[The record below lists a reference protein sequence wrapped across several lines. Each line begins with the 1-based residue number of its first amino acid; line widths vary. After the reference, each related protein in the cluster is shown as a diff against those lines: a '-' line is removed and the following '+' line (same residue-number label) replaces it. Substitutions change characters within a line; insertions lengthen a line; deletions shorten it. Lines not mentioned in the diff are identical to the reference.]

1 MGSET
6 DELIAR
12 VGSLVAAMRCRG
24 AAVGT
29 GQLLSAHRAL
39 AAVDA
44 TDPRQARAA
53 LRATLCSGPDDVRRF
68 DAALAAAFAAP
79 NGEEDAGEERRAPG
93 GGASPAAAHGAGE
106 DDGPEAEQPVGAWS
120 AAAALREKDFATLD
134 AEERERVRRAVVAL
148 ARRFPTRR
156 TARLRRATRR
166 RERIDVRA
174 GFRAALRAELESPRP
189 LWRERAPGP
198 RPLVLVCD
206 ASRSMAPWS
215 RPLLQYAQACVAGR
229 RRVEVFVLGTR
240 LTRVTREL
248 GGRDPDG
255 ALARAI
261 DRVEDW
267 DSGTRIGASLHT
279 LTHRHAGRLG
289 RGATVVI
296 FSDGWDRGDPD
307 LLGAEMERI
316 ARCAH
321 RVVWVNPYAADP
333 DFEPLARG
341 MATALPSVDH
351 LQAGSSLAGLE
362 ELVELL
368 ARIA

>member
-12 VGSLVAAMRCRG
+12 VGALAAAMRGRG

-29 GQLLSAHRAL
+29 GQVLAAHRAL

-44 TDPRQARAA
+44 ADPRQARAA
-53 LRATLCSGPDDVRRF
+53 LRATLCSGPEDVRRF
-68 DAALAAAFAAP
+68 DAALAEAFAAP
-79 NGEEDAGEERRAPG
+79 AAEEPEDERRPAPG
-93 GGASPAAAHGAGE
+93 GGGSLAAAHEAA
-106 DDGPEAEQPVGAWS
+106 DDGPEGEQPVGAWS
-120 AAAALREKDFATLD
+120 AAAALRQKDFAALD
-134 AEERERVRRAVVAL
+134 AEERERVRRAVAAL

-156 TARLRRATRR
+156 TARLRRAGAR
-166 RERIDVRA
+166 RERIDLRA
-174 GFRAALRAELESPRP
+174 GFRAALRAEIESPRP
-189 LWRERAPGP
+189 HWRERAAGP

-206 ASRSMAPWS
+206 ASRSMAPYS

-229 RRVEVFVLGTR
+229 KRVEVFVLGTR

-248 GGRDPDG
+248 AGRDPEG

-261 DRVEDW
+261 DSVEDW
-267 DSGTRIGASLHT
+267 DSGTRIGASLHA

-296 FSDGWDRGDPD
+296 FSDGWDRGDPE
-307 LLGAEMERI
+307 LLRAEMERI

-321 RVVWVNPYAADP
+321 RVVWVNPYAAHP
-333 DFEPLARG
+333 EFEPLARG
-341 MATALPSVDH
+341 MAAALPSVDH
-351 LQAGSSLAGLE
+351 LQPGNTLGALESLVALMTH
-362 ELVELL
+362 
-368 ARIA
+368 I